1 MRNRLLILFTLFS
14 VVLSTVPTF
23 SATVLKEKEDAAL
36 FKKDSIYSE
45 IESETA
51 ESVADIKAV
60 DESGFTVND
69 DALNRFTAVTAT
81 KKGNTYTNTWSNY
94 KLTFEDETHSANDNY
109 DFSAEGIKY
118 DFAVFFNDY
127 SRLAV
132 YYTRLAR
139 DLNTICAKFAP
150 KAVPDDVEI
159 AGATYK
165 HVSLD
170 VPYPYGTERYNYY
183 FRNIDGKLMV
193 IETFHEDKY
202 DKCRKYIEKFEP
214 AK

>member
-1 MRNRLLILFTLFS
+1 MLTICS
-14 VVLSTVPTF
+14 VALSTVPAF
-23 SATVLKEKEDAAL
+23 SATVLDKKDDASL

-45 IESETA
+45 IDVKET
-51 ESVADIKAV
+51 EIADIKAV
-60 DESGFTVND
+60 DEGGVTLND
-69 DALNRFTAVTAT
+69 DAVNRFTAVTAV
-81 KKGNTYTNTWSNY
+81 KDGNTYTNTWSNY
-94 KLTFEDETHSANDNY
+94 KITLDEQTHSANDTY

-118 DFAVFFNDY
+118 DFAVYFDDY

-139 DLNTICAKFAP
+139 DLNIICANFAP

-159 AGATYK
+159 AGAVYK

-170 VPYPYGTERYNYY
+170 VPYPYGIEKYNYY
-183 FRNIDGKLMV
+183 FRNVDGKLMV

-202 DKCRKYIEKFEP
+202 DKCRKYIERFQP